1 MGVYIVYM
9 QWCKI
14 QWEDTLYMYICI
26 YICIYICKYVY
37 IYTYVSIHSIQHIFT
52 ITNNKT
58 AKTNKQ
64 TNIEMPERKART
76 AIFKLF
82 PHTHQAQAGVVLLS
96 AWLLHALQPP
106 KEAPRVHTAVLGY
119 FDM

>member
-1 MGVYIVYM
+1 MGVYIMVYGCLYSVYAMVQNTVGEYIIYVYM
-9 QWCKI
+9 
-14 QWEDTLYMYICI
+14 
-26 YICIYICKYVY
+26 Y

-58 AKTNKQ
+58 AKTNTQ

>member
-1 MGVYIVYM
+1 MGVYIMYM
-9 QWCKI
+9 QWCI
-14 QWEDTLYMYICI
+14 RQWEDTLYMYICI
-26 YICIYICKYVY
+26 YI
-37 IYTYVSIHSIQHIFT
+37 YTYVSIHSIQQIFT

-64 TNIEMPERKART
+64 TSIEMQKRKART